1 MKILI
6 DTNIILDVLTKR
18 EPFYINSARVWTLV
32 REEIIEGCI
41 SAISVNNL
49 YYILS
54 KLKGLKAAESFIDQ
68 ILEDFGITG
77 KISEEI
83 NRTNPEAMENLTD
96 VCEKTNGART
106 ILTILTILTIIGW
119 IYFYPAGIVLTI
131 VELLVILNYFCL
143 FSF

>member
-1 MKILI
+1 MKMKKIILI
-6 DTNIILDVLTKR
+6 FFISILLLNIV
-18 EPFYINSARVWTLV
+18 SANID
-32 REEIIEGCI
+32 E
-41 SAISVNNL
+41 
-49 YYILS
+49 
-54 KLKGLKAAESFIDQ
+54 KALEKNIKESLFKQ

-119 IYFYPAGIVLTI
+119 IYFYPAGIFLTI
-131 VELLVILNYFCL
+131 VELLVILNYFCW
-143 FSF
+143 FSI

>member
-1 MKILI
+1 MKKVFILVI
-6 DTNIILDVLTKR
+6 MSLL
-18 EPFYINSARVWTLV
+18 L
-32 REEIIEGCI
+32 
-41 SAISVNNL
+41 ISVV
-49 YYILS
+49 S
-54 KLKGLKAAESFIDQ
+54 AKLDEVVLEKNVKESLFKQ

-83 NRTNPEAMENLTD
+83 NRTNPEAMKNLTD

-131 VELLVILNYFCL
+131 VELLVVLNYFCW